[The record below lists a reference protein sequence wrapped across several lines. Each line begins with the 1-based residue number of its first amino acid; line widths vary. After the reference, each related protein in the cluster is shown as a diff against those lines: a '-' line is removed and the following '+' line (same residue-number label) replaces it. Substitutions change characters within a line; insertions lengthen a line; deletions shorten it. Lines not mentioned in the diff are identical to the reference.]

1 MKKATRLFL
10 ILIIMVLAKGNIFP
24 QTGII
29 TGSVTDSKTNEP
41 LIGVNIIV
49 KELSGIGTASNENGY
64 FSIKLPVGSYSL
76 KASLI
81 GYTPVVKSDI
91 IVKTVGE
98 AMVTIQLSES
108 SIELNEISVAADY
121 FDKSIIENNLSTVV
135 LGVEEIKRS
144 PGSMQDFQRIL
155 QSMAGVSF
163 SKDKNNELLVRGGS
177 PNENLT
183 VLDNM
188 ELHSTNHYPNERS
201 SAGPINM
208 INVDLIDNI
217 QFSTGGFISKYGDK
231 LSSVMN
237 ITTREGSRLKPLQAN
252 FNISN
257 AGVGA
262 ILEGGLNNGNGS
274 WIVSLRK
281 SYIDLIKSAVGL
293 TSVPE
298 YYDVQFKLAYDLSLK
313 HKLICSG
320 IYGND
325 KIFVEGEA
333 ENTNL
338 LLAGKA
344 DSVSLFIGNVKQ
356 HQLATG
362 ISLKSIW
369 RNNLY
374 SLFTIYHNSFHYNT
388 SETEQFTQRRY
399 DSNGEVFQSSA
410 IKNKTLFDNKN
421 TSGELAAKFEF
432 GWNLN
437 KSSELNFGGSLKTI
451 YFNQDIYKSGDS
463 SRYDIQSNGWN
474 TSDDTYVSRPAS
486 RINYNFKY
494 FTHQKSY
501 LFVDYKISLF
511 GGMLGAN
518 LGFRYDYFSY
528 SKKENLSPRF
538 SASYNLSQ
546 YSNINF
552 AYGEYY
558 QTQNYPTYNDR
569 YKSDVN
575 RYLKNTHARHFVL
588 GYENILSDGLKLTV
602 EAYYKKYDD
611 IPVKEEFIH
620 YDERTFRS
628 EKYLNTGKQKTYGID
643 LLLQQKLVNDF
654 YGTLAFSKMWS
665 KAEDPRLGK
674 GGGNFPSDYEY
685 PNILTIIFGKR
696 FSSLRKKLDEMP
708 FYIKYPSY
716 IFPFSNDMEICARWR
731 FANGSVYTPKV
742 FVTTEQF
749 YEGDSRWSKGSW
761 VSSNDVNSKRYADY
775 HRLDVSFSSR
785 YNFNSW
791 SLSVYLSIENIYNRK
806 NAASYQYNSD
816 GKIETVNQFSI
827 FPVLGIEARF

>member
-49 KELSGIGTASNENGY
+49 NELSGAGAASNEHGN

-76 KASLI
+76 KATLI
-81 GYTPVVKSDI
+81 GYTPAVKTDI
-91 IVKTVGE
+91 IVKTGGE
-98 AMVTIQLSES
+98 VRVIIQLSES
-108 SIELNEISVAADY
+108 AVNLNEISVTADY
-121 FDKSIIENNLSTVV
+121 FDKSVIENNLSTVV

-144 PGSMQDFQRIL
+144 PGSLQDFQRIL
-155 QSMAGVSF
+155 QAMAGVSY

-183 VLDNM
+183 ILDNIEM
-188 ELHSTNHYPNERS
+188 HSTNHYPNERN

-237 ITTREGSRLKPLQAN
+237 ITTREGSRIKPLQAN

-257 AGVGA
+257 AGIGT

-281 SYIDLIKSAVGL
+281 SYIDLIKSAIGL

-313 HKLICSG
+313 HKLICLG

-338 LLAGKA
+338 SLAGKA

-356 HQLATG
+356 YQYAAG
-362 ISLKSIW
+362 ISLKSVW
-369 RNNLY
+369 RNNFY
-374 SLFTIYHNSFHYNT
+374 SLFTFYHNSYHYNK
-388 SETEQFTQRRY
+388 SETEQFTERRY
-399 DSNGEVFQSSA
+399 DGNGDVFQSST
-410 IKNKTLFDNKN
+410 IKNKTVYDDRN
-421 TSGELAAKFEF
+421 TNGELAAKFELV
-432 GWNLN
+432 WYLN
-437 KSSELNFGGSLKTI
+437 KGSELSFGASLKTI
-451 YFNQDIYKSGDS
+451 NFKKDIYISGDS
-463 SRYDIQSNGWN
+463 SRYDMAGDGWN
-474 TSDDTYVSRPAS
+474 TTDDIYVSRSAS
-486 RINYNFKY
+486 RVNYNFKFLTY
-494 FTHQKSY
+494 QKSY
-501 LFVDYKISLF
+501 TFVDYKISLL
-511 GGMLGAN
+511 GGRLGAN

-528 SKKENLSPRF
+528 SKKQNLSPRF

-558 QTQNYPTYNDR
+558 QTQNYPIYNDR
-569 YKSDVN
+569 YKSEVN

-588 GYENILSDGLKLTV
+588 GYERILSDGLKLTV
-602 EAYYKKYDD
+602 EAYHKKYDD

-620 YDERTFRS
+620 YDDRTFRS
-628 EKYLNTGKQKTYGID
+628 EKYLNAGKQKTYGID
-643 LLLQQKLVNDF
+643 LLLQQKLVKDF
-654 YGTLAFSKMWS
+654 YGTITYSRMWS
-665 KAEDPRLGK
+665 KSDDPRFGK
-674 GGGNFPSDYEY
+674 EGMNYPSDYEY
-685 PNILTIIFGKR
+685 PHTFTIIFGKR
-696 FSSLRKKLDEMP
+696 FSSMRDKLDEMP

-716 IFPFSNDMEICARWR
+716 ILPFSNDMEISARWR
-731 FANGSVYTPKV
+731 FANGSVYTPKI
-742 FVTTEQF
+742 FVATEQF
-749 YEGDSRWSKGSW
+749 YEGDSRWSKGNW
-761 VSSNDVNSKRYADY
+761 VSSHDVNSKRYPDY

-785 YNFNSW
+785 YNFSGW
-791 SLSVYLSIENIYNRK
+791 SLSVYLSIENVYNRK
-806 NAASYQYNSD
+806 NVASYQFNSD
-816 GKIETVNQFSI
+816 GKIEVVNQFSI
-827 FPVLGIEARF
+827 FPVVGIEARF